1 MPPRSLVAI
10 AFCLMLASIS
20 GCEMMANTKLEQ
32 AVTKALANDART
44 KTFDFEVSVNAPG
57 EVLITG
63 EVFTPGDI
71 DAVTEIAKAVPGVKA
86 VQNNCKIPDESSGM
100 MQDTVVP
107 GVGGG
112 LAF

>member
-1 MPPRSLVAI
+1 MPRRHLVAL
-10 AFCLMLASIS
+10 AFCLLLAGVA

-32 AVTKALANDART
+32 AVTKALANDSRT
-44 KTFDFEVSVNAPG
+44 KTFDFEVSVGAPG

-63 EVFTPGDI
+63 EVFTLGDI

-86 VQNNCKIPDESSGM
+86 VQNNCKVPEESSGM